1 MHTCIYAYMHICMY
15 TCVCVCV
22 CIIDALCTQHVHLA
36 ATLDTQTLEPLA
48 GGMVWLQRG
57 LSAHCRRQRCHGH
70 ARHPHC
76 RFCRRPLLDG
86 NMHARTHT
94 QRGRERERER
104 ERDVAISLNRTHVA
118 ASHLKSHPCDDVLL
132 VGAARCLL
140 SVVPGVCCVS
150 HCACARAC
158 VPSASASPLRFP
170 SSSPPRSRSAF
181 PLRSCSSTPRSRFAS
196 PMRSSSFP
204 RRS

>member
-1 MHTCIYAYMHICMY
+1 MSTSLQHLILKRWNRWQVGWFGFNAGS
-15 TCVCVCV
+15 
-22 CIIDALCTQHVHLA
+22 ALT
-36 ATLDTQTLEPLA
+36 A
-48 GGMVWLQRG
+48 GGSAAMAMLVTHIAASVAG
-57 LSAHCRRQRCHGH
+57 LSWMVTCTHAH
-70 ARHPHC
+70 
-76 RFCRRPLLDG
+76 
-86 NMHARTHT
+86 TH
-94 QRGRERERER
+94 REGERERER

-158 VPSASASPLRFP
+158 VPSASASPLQFP